1 MLLKRLKLKNFCSI
15 LDSEI
20 YLDDSINLI
29 TGDNGQG
36 KSYVML
42 AISMLLYNEFK
53 GKLEDYINWN
63 KNSFELELDFIT
75 DDNIYCKLTMYYDK
89 KTSEK
94 HLYIKD
100 DYYKNSD
107 ANKKLEELLNKE
119 LSVESSLC
127 FQGNEDI
134 VNCKPAK
141 RRELLKNI
149 YDLNFE
155 KGIKNIEIEIKDLE
169 NNKLIDLKNKL
180 YLLENKKYNIEELLE
195 YPFNVKDKVIY
206 ESKLDIL
213 NKTINNIEMLKKEYN
228 DKSIQLKD
236 IENNIYAFNNK
247 LDSYN
252 IKKSQLQEELKRYN
266 DIENNKESLFDKVKK
281 YEEDLNNIDITILD
295 KLKEEYSNIKLDRL
309 KVFDEELLSSKVKEL
324 ITIENDIN
332 KLKKDFKIFESGKC
346 PTCKQDI
353 DKKLINE
360 YEINIETLQKE
371 LNVLQEEI
379 YKLSEEK
386 KEIDKK
392 VEEQKELKNK
402 RVLLENKINSETK
415 RLDTLKA
422 TLLKNIENENKYIDT
437 LIGHNKS
444 NIDKVN
450 KEIEFTDK
458 EIKDVDIHIKKLLS
472 NKDLI
477 DKDLSNFNITDI
489 NLQMEAT
496 KKDINNY
503 NEILDN
509 YKSIVIKNEKISE
522 NNLKL
527 KQEQK
532 EDKEL
537 VKNLY
542 ASIDKL
548 NEELRYLNDSKY
560 ILQKDFPNYV
570 IKKLVENIKVY
581 MNNFL
586 EDTYS
591 GRYKVDIVEKKDSIY
606 IVYGEN
612 NSDIYMASGW
622 EKSLFSLSWKLSL
635 QKISKIK
642 RPLLL
647 DEMDSYATEENSIKF
662 YDFIGN
668 NLKDIQ
674 SIIITHKDNTK
685 IYLSNNFNCK
695 IFEVNDGKIT

>member
-20 YLDDSINLI
+20 YFDNNINLI

-36 KSYVML
+36 KSYVMI

-53 GKLEDYINWN
+53 GKLEDYINWSKDN
-63 KNSFELELDFIT
+63 FELELDFIN
-75 DDNIYCKLTMYYDK
+75 DNIDCKLTMYYDR

-107 ANKKLEELLNKE
+107 ANKKLEEILNKD

-141 RRELLKNI
+141 RREFLKSI

-155 KGIKNIEIEIKDLE
+155 KGIKNIDLEIKDLE
-169 NNKLIDLKNKL
+169 NNKLVDLKNKL
-180 YLLENKKYNIEELLE
+180 YLLENKKYNFENLLT
-195 YPFNVKDKVIY
+195 YPFDSKEKVLY
-206 ESKLDIL
+206 ESKIDLL
-213 NKTINNIEMLKKEYN
+213 NKTINNVEILKSEFNNKFL
-228 DKSIQLKD
+228 QLKE
-236 IENNIYAFNNK
+236 IENNITNYNSK
-247 LDSYN
+247 LDNYN
-252 IKKSQLQEELKRYN
+252 SNKIQLENELKRYN
-266 DIENNKESLFDKVKK
+266 DIESNKDSLFDNVKK
-281 YEEDLNNIDITILD
+281 YENELNNLDYTILEN
-295 KLKEEYSNIKLDRL
+295 LKNEYSSIRLDRL
-309 KVFDEELLSSKVKEL
+309 KVFDESILNEKNKKLSS
-324 ITIENDIN
+324 IEFEIN
-332 KLKKDFKIFESGKC
+332 KLEKELKIFESGKC
-346 PTCKQDI
+346 PTCNQKI
-353 DKKLINE
+353 DSVLIDNYSE
-360 YEINIETLQKE
+360 NIGKLQKE
-371 LNVLQEEI
+371 FTNLENEI
-379 YKLSEEK
+379 LILLKDK
-386 KEIDKK
+386 KEYDNK
-392 VEEQKELKNK
+392 VEEQRELKNK
-402 RVLLENKINSETK
+402 RVLLENKINSETD
-415 RLDTLKA
+415 RLNTYKA
-422 TLLKNIENENKYIDT
+422 NLLKNIEDEKKYAEIVISQNKT
-437 LIGHNKS
+437 

-450 KEIEFTDK
+450 KDIDFTNK
-458 EIKDVDIHIKKLLS
+458 EIKDIDLGIKKLLDS
-472 NKDLI
+472 KELINKDLE
-477 DKDLSNFNITDI
+477 NFNILDI
-489 NLQMEAT
+489 NSQIET
-496 KKDINNY
+496 CKKDIINY
-503 NEILDN
+503 TELLDT
-509 YKSIVIKNEKISE
+509 YKSITIKNEKITE
-522 NNLKL
+522 NNTKLKL
-527 KQEQK
+527 EQK
-532 EDKEL
+532 EDKEV
-537 VKNLY
+537 VKDLY
-542 ASIDKL
+542 ISIDKV
-548 NEELRYLNDSKY
+548 NEELRYLTDSKY

-586 EDTYS
+586 DDTYN
-591 GRYKVDIVEKKDSIY
+591 GRYKVDIIEKRDSIY

-647 DEMDSYATEENSIKF
+647 DEMDSYATEENSVKF

-695 IFEVNDGKIT
+695 IFEVSDGKIT